1 MPDGV
6 DVIHAS
12 PVAGHLSS
20 ASIYPACFAPYIIV
34 TACSDSTVRFW
45 KCKIT
50 KSDVDEKKAKRK
62 LITAYE
68 WVEWEMLRKDHKS
81 IIEIPGTAEK

>member
-1 MPDGV
+1 M
-6 DVIHAS
+6 IHAS

-50 KSDVDEKKAKRK
+50 KSDANDKKVKKK
-62 LITAYE
+62 LVTAYE

-81 IIEIPGTAEK
+81 IIEIPGMSKNCLQ